1 MLDDI
6 VRDEEPFGGYCEPSP
21 LLGELSGA
29 DEPFGRAPHA
39 FEAVRTET
47 CGEPFE
53 VDALGRAQ
61 RRHHIFVV
69 TVAFGEPLAAAL
81 LAGQVALDRGW
92 VPAAHGAV
100 VGVGRGARKKKS
112 FLKDRKTENN
122 AILAN
127 SSQIKQTRKNM
138 TRKSFNLKNKI
149 KSSQQNSYYI
159 CFIFKQ

>member
-69 TVAFGEPLAAAL
+69 TVALGEPLAAAL

-100 VGVGRGARKKKS
+100 VGVGRGA
-112 FLKDRKTENN
+112 D
-122 AILAN
+122 A
-127 SSQIKQTRKNM
+127 QTTVN
-138 TRKSFNLKNKI
+138 TTF
-149 KSSQQNSYYI
+149 
-159 CFIFKQ
+159 